1 MLISVQHRTHY
12 VYDVEARYA
21 IQSLRLAPLSYM
33 GQRVLEWSVSCPGS
47 DNTLRFRDCY
57 GNNMLQVTTLAPHTE
72 ITIEVKGLVETDD
85 KAGMVVGLAEVT
97 PTRVFQRV
105 TPQTEADAAIR
116 DLALTSS
123 GNDIISRLHH
133 LMDLVRNA
141 VDYEPGA
148 THAHTSA
155 AEALGDGKGVCQDH
169 AHIMIAAARALGLP
183 ARYVTGYLLGEAEA
197 GHAWAEIHVERLGWV
212 GFDPT
217 NRICPTDH
225 YVRVA
230 CGLDALSA
238 TPIRGIRRG
247 GGSQAMKVD
256 VEVVRQQQS
265 QSQSQFQSDSQQC
278 QAQQQS

>member
-1 MLISVQHRTHY
+1 MLISVQHRTRY

-21 IQSLRLAPLSYM
+21 IQSLRLSPLSYM
-33 GQRVLEWSVSCPGS
+33 GQRVLEWSVTCPGIA
-47 DNTLRFRDCY
+47 NALRFRDCF
-57 GNNMLQVTTLAPHTE
+57 GNNMLLVTTLTPHKE
-72 ITIEVKGLVETDD
+72 ITIEVNGLVERED

-97 PTRVFQRV
+97 PARVFLRV

-116 DLALTSS
+116 DLAAASS
-123 GNDIISRLHH
+123 GSDTVARLHH
-133 LMDLVRNA
+133 LMDLVRSA
-141 VDYEPGA
+141 VDYVPGV

-169 AHIMIAAARALGLP
+169 AHIMIAAARVLGLP
-183 ARYVTGYLLGEAEA
+183 ARYVTGYLIGEAEA

-212 GFDPT
+212 GFDPA

-247 GGSQAMKVD
+247 DGCQEMTVD
-256 VEVVRQQQS
+256 VEVVHQQQS
-265 QSQSQFQSDSQQC
+265 QSQVQSETAQCQSQQ
-278 QAQQQS
+278 QA